1 MKQLFL
7 LMVFFVPTLT
17 AKAQLHVGS
26 EAPEI
31 TLPNAK
37 DSMIKLSSFR
47 GKPVLVDFWASWCG
61 PCRAEN
67 PSVVKLYKKFR
78 ERGFVVLGVSL
89 DMKKSEWIK
98 AIKKDR
104 ITYLQVIDKDGWNST
119 FAGKYFVDQ
128 IPSNFLLDKE
138 GKIIAIN
145 FDGAEL
151 EDKIKQ
157 LLEK

>member
-7 LMVFFVPTLT
+7 LMVFFVTTLA

-138 GKIIAIN
+138 GKIIAI
-145 FDGAEL
+145 DAEDKEL
-151 EDKIKQ
+151 ENILTG
-157 LLEK
+157 LLQ

>member
-1 MKQLFL
+1 MKPLFL
-7 LMVFFVPTLT
+7 LMFLFVTTLA
-17 AKAQLHVGS
+17 AKAQLRVGS

-31 TLPNAK
+31 TLPNAQ
-37 DSMIKLSSFR
+37 DSMVNLSSFK

-78 ERGFVVLGVSL
+78 EKGFVVFGVSL
-89 DMKKSEWIK
+89 DMKKSDWIK

-104 ITYLQVIDKDGWNST
+104 ITYLQVIDKDGWNSAV
-119 FAGKYFVDQ
+119 AGKYFVDQ
-128 IPSNFLLDKE
+128 IPSSFLLDKE
-138 GKIIAIN
+138 GKIVAIN

-157 LLEK
+157 LLEE